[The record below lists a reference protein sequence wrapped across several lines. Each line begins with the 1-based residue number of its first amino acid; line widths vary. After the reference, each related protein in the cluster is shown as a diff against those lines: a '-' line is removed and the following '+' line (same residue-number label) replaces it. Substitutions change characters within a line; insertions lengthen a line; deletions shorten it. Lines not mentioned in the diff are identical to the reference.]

1 MANIPTF
8 NAAIKLLVLLYC
20 RKDLQPLVKS
30 FYDDW
35 YTLKTKED
43 RTTMLNSANLSR
55 FLSIWCSVLTAIMVS
70 SYIFLRSF
78 LICRYNITAEPQYRL
93 SIYPAYYPFDMR
105 PTLVRVIVNVAQ
117 VFGAYCGAV
126 PYTGVDNFIAMLVL
140 HICGQ
145 FQNLKRKLTR
155 LMDGQ
160 RKPKEIQVELAWIV
174 QRHEHLNWAASRI
187 EDCFNQ
193 LLLWQ
198 LLLCTIE
205 ICFQGFSFYN
215 VLFVSETGISAFQTI
230 FFTLFILFVIVHVY
244 LYCYVGELLRVHS
257 SSMAIAAY
265 ESNWYNVAPSEAK
278 CLLFIMLRSTR
289 PLRLTA
295 GKFSTFSMEMFNT
308 VSSISLYTP
317 CDPKISIH
325 SVTHPED
332 SNGLFVGSSYSLQQS
347 RLNVPIRKKNLE
359 TVVSV
364 TMLSLLDL
372 LLVILTVRKFFK
384 DIQIEILLIFPRY
397 YKPVILTLPRMY
409 YQSSYNC
416 DNVIDLREAIGWNRL
431 NLHIIGIW
439 PEPMVQQDRLADFRA
454 FVAIFCTLMFVT
466 IWQSINL
473 FRLDGDLGEITQ
485 TLTLANIPGY
495 NAAIKIFVVWYLR
508 EDLKPLIKSFYNDW
522 YAPKTDEERT
532 TMMDSA
538 KLSKYLSIWC
548 TILTQCM
555 VTAYISIR
563 SFTIAGSNATTE
575 RQDHLVIYPGYYPFD
590 MRRTSVR
597 VTTNVA
603 QVIAAYCA
611 TIPYTGVDIFIAM
624 LVLHTCG
631 QFQNLNRKLTRLMD
645 EADGTRKSSDIQKE
659 LTWIVKRH
667 EHLNWT
673 GIKIGECFSILLF
686 LQMLLSTVEICF
698 QGFLFFN
705 VILKDENG
713 FLTFQMLFFILF
725 VLFITV
731 HMYVY
736 CYVGELL
743 LVQSSSL
750 GIAAYESKW
759 YNVAPSDAKCLL
771 FIILRSTRPIY
782 LKAGKFGIFSMEM
795 FSSVLRTSA
804 GYLSVLLAMRE

>member
-1 MANIPTF
+1 MKYNNNRNVFTLKCMLHDVLVHLYTLRNEFNINMQEFERNGREFVEQIIGFKVSYIFHVKDQFHGRKSRINNSPIQEQILKIRRCNGEYEVTDRYHQVTPLEKNNTNQVNKHQNCNDIFLDLKYAIGWNLFNLNLVGIWPEPTKSNNCAANFRAIVSVSCLFFFIVIWQSINLFLLGGDFEQITQTLTMANIPTF

-205 ICFQGFSFYN
+205 ICFQGFSILIAYIDSRLQ

-308 VSSISLYTP
+308 
-317 CDPKISIH
+317 
-325 SVTHPED
+325 
-332 SNGLFVGSSYSLQQS
+332 
-347 RLNVPIRKKNLE
+347 
-359 TVVSV
+359 
-364 TMLSLLDL
+364 
-372 LLVILTVRKFFK
+372 
-384 DIQIEILLIFPRY
+384 
-397 YKPVILTLPRMY
+397 
-409 YQSSYNC
+409 
-416 DNVIDLREAIGWNRL
+416 
-431 NLHIIGIW
+431 
-439 PEPMVQQDRLADFRA
+439 
-454 FVAIFCTLMFVT
+454 
-466 IWQSINL
+466 
-473 FRLDGDLGEITQ
+473 
-485 TLTLANIPGY
+485 
-495 NAAIKIFVVWYLR
+495 
-508 EDLKPLIKSFYNDW
+508 
-522 YAPKTDEERT
+522 
-532 TMMDSA
+532 
-538 KLSKYLSIWC
+538 
-548 TILTQCM
+548 
-555 VTAYISIR
+555 
-563 SFTIAGSNATTE
+563 
-575 RQDHLVIYPGYYPFD
+575 
-590 MRRTSVR
+590 
-597 VTTNVA
+597 
-603 QVIAAYCA
+603 
-611 TIPYTGVDIFIAM
+611 
-624 LVLHTCG
+624 
-631 QFQNLNRKLTRLMD
+631 
-645 EADGTRKSSDIQKE
+645 
-659 LTWIVKRH
+659 
-667 EHLNWT
+667 
-673 GIKIGECFSILLF
+673 
-686 LQMLLSTVEICF
+686 
-698 QGFLFFN
+698 
-705 VILKDENG
+705 
-713 FLTFQMLFFILF
+713 
-725 VLFITV
+725 
-731 HMYVY
+731 
-736 CYVGELL
+736 
-743 LVQSSSL
+743 
-750 GIAAYESKW
+750 
-759 YNVAPSDAKCLL
+759 
-771 FIILRSTRPIY
+771 ILRT
-782 LKAGKFGIFSMEM
+782 AM
-795 FSSVLRTSA
+795 
-804 GYLSVLLAMRE
+804 GYLSVLLTVSSNLD

>member
-1 MANIPTF
+1 M
-8 NAAIKLLVLLYC
+8 
-20 RKDLQPLVKS
+20 
-30 FYDDW
+30 
-35 YTLKTKED
+35 
-43 RTTMLNSANLSR
+43 RTRHLNNR
-55 FLSIWCSVLTAIMVS
+55 
-70 SYIFLRSF
+70 
-78 LICRYNITAEPQYRL
+78 LIRILNTQLPKI
-93 SIYPAYYPFDMR
+93 
-105 PTLVRVIVNVAQ
+105 
-117 VFGAYCGAV
+117 
-126 PYTGVDNFIAMLVL
+126 
-140 HICGQ
+140 
-145 FQNLKRKLTR
+145 QNLRKS
-155 LMDGQ
+155 
-160 RKPKEIQVELAWIV
+160 V
-174 QRHEHLNWAASRI
+174 
-187 EDCFNQ
+187 CF
-193 LLLWQ
+193 
-198 LLLCTIE
+198 
-205 ICFQGFSFYN
+205 
-215 VLFVSETGISAFQTI
+215 
-230 FFTLFILFVIVHVY
+230 
-244 LYCYVGELLRVHS
+244 
-257 SSMAIAAY
+257 
-265 ESNWYNVAPSEAK
+265 
-278 CLLFIMLRSTR
+278 
-289 PLRLTA
+289 
-295 GKFSTFSMEMFNT
+295 
-308 VSSISLYTP
+308 
-317 CDPKISIH
+317 
-325 SVTHPED
+325 
-332 SNGLFVGSSYSLQQS
+332 
-347 RLNVPIRKKNLE
+347 
-359 TVVSV
+359 
-364 TMLSLLDL
+364 
-372 LLVILTVRKFFK
+372 
-384 DIQIEILLIFPRY
+384 RY

-590 MRRTSVR
+590 MRRTPVR
-597 VTTNVA
+597 ITTNVA

-743 LVQSSSL
+743 LVQLQLRITCSQTTRTHSISLLYEKLRQVEQTLQQRNMFQSSSL

-795 FSSVLRTSA
+795 FSSILRTA
-804 GYLSVLLAMRE
+804 MGYLSVLLTISGGDE